1 MFEIIVFIAG
11 IIFSLIATA
20 IAYIVGEVVPA
31 IVNTRK
37 LNRERAAAAILKA
50 ERDAWIAARER
61 ETAYTRF
68 FEILYTWQEITGR
81 EWQKVYDGRRP
92 NVYADTYAYD
102 VLSDYED
109 NYSAELLNAAR
120 EEAYNRAEIYNVSPC
135 TRITPD
141 GEYADAEECPDFI
154 TICDS
159 HAIIMRMN
167 AISDCCHW
175 QRRDIGS
182 TNWETVSNKFELCLY
197 SYECVGGI
205 YRGIV
210 TNSNNEQVSS
220 WEISVDVIRGTGID
234 TDGDIGADM
243 DGDIFPAPDMFAAEN
258 LF

>member
-20 IAYIVGEVVPA
+20 IAYIVTETIPN
-31 IVNTRK
+31 IIRTREY
-37 LNRERAAAAILKA
+37 NRCVAAARIANA
-50 ERDAWIAARER
+50 EHNAWIAARER
-61 ETAYTRF
+61 EAAYTRF
-68 FEILYTWQEITGR
+68 FEIIYTWQEITGQ
-81 EWQKVYDGRRP
+81 EWQQVYNGRRP
-92 NVYADTYAYD
+92 NVCADTYAYD

-109 NYSAELLNAAR
+109 NYSTELLNAAR
-120 EEAYNRAEIYNVSPC
+120 EEAYNRAEVYNVYPC
-135 TRITPD
+135 TRMAPN
-141 GEYADAEECPDFI
+141 GEYADREACPDFI
-154 TICDS
+154 TVCDS

-167 AISDCCHW
+167 TISDCCHW
-175 QRRDIGS
+175 QHRAVGS
-182 TNWETVSNKFELCLY
+182 ANWETVSNKFELCLY

-220 WEISVDVIRGTGID
+220 WEICVDVCCTGID
-234 TDGDIGADM
+234 TDGDTGADM